1 MSSIGGTPDLK
12 KPVSKA
18 QVRAELEAETERF
31 LEQGGR
37 VKDIPRGVS
46 GKEPGAQPTFPHRP
60 LFIEPRAPRTEIPE
74 VLAALDARRKLPR
87 GRTAQPKRSRLPQPR
102 RKVIYDDF
110 GEPLRRVWIE
120 EK

>member
-1 MSSIGGTPDLK
+1 MK

-18 QVRAELEAETERF
+18 EVRAELEAETERF

-46 GKEPGAQPTFPHRP
+46 GKEPGAQLVLPNRR

-74 VLAALDARRKLPR
+74 VLAALDARRKLAR
-87 GRTAQPKRSRLPQPR
+87 GRTAQRKRSRLPQPR
-102 RKVIYDDF
+102 RKVILDDF

-120 EK
+120 EN

>member
-1 MSSIGGTPDLK
+1 MK

-18 QVRAELEAETERF
+18 EVRAELEAETERF

-46 GKEPGAQPTFPHRP
+46 GKEPGTPLALPHRR
-60 LFIEPRAPRTEIPE
+60 LFIEPREPRTEIPE

-87 GRTAQPKRSRLPQPR
+87 GRSNQRKRSRLPQPR

-120 EK
+120 EN

>member
-1 MSSIGGTPDLK
+1 MK

-18 QVRAELEAETERF
+18 EVRAELEAETERF

-46 GKEPGAQPTFPHRP
+46 GNEPGVQPVFPNRR
-60 LFIEPRAPRTEIPE
+60 LFIEPREPRTEIPE

-87 GRTAQPKRSRLPQPR
+87 GRGAARKRSRLPQPR

-120 EK
+120 ES